1 MRTLYLSKP
10 INSMKKINFHIS
22 EYGKIVFIWKHW
34 HRISVENF
42 FWHSFTGSNKS
53 FPSANEC
60 YCGWAFYTE
69 KIFGFKGS
77 LLSTG
82 ESCHDQGIEANQFL
96 NFGILYSN
104 TH

>member
-1 MRTLYLSKP
+1 MKTLYITKP
-10 INSMKKINFHIS
+10 INSMEKINFHIS
-22 EYGKIVFIWKHW
+22 EYSKIMFIWKHW
-34 HRISVENF
+34 HQISVENF

-77 LLSTG
+77 LPGTG
-82 ESCHDQGIEANQFL
+82 EICHDQGIEA
-96 NFGILYSN
+96 
-104 TH
+104 